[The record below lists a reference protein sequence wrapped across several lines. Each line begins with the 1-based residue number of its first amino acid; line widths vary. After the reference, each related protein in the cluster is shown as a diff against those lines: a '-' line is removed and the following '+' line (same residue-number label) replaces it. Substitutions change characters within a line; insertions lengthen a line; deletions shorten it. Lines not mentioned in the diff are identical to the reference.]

1 MESSSNLKISQTLNA
16 LPSPFFTTVDFLRL
30 FPSKQNTL
38 YDRLKRLKRNNVI
51 KEVPG
56 DNYLIVGK
64 NYSDFE
70 IANRLYSPS
79 YVSLES
85 ALSFHGIITGFPY
98 QITSVTP
105 KKTRSIYFEGKE
117 FVFHHINPTLFF
129 GFEKKE
135 KFLIA
140 DPEKS
145 LIDYL
150 YFVFKGLRNADL
162 NEFDL
167 SEIDQKKLWK
177 YGKISGNKAFLSY
190 LQHNKKLC

>member
-117 FVFHHINPTLFF
+117 FVFHHINPALFF